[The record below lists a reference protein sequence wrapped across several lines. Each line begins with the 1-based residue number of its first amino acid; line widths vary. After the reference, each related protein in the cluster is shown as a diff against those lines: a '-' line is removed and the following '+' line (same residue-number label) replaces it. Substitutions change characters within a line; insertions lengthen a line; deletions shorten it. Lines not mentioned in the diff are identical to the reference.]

1 MKIGGHILDNLE
13 ATFACEWLKS
23 QFLIILDL
31 VSTHFLE
38 NFYTCKI
45 KDPQNF
51 QNGSVPLTPLLE
63 KVTRCNKGG
72 IGKKVE
78 VSVGSSLARFPSLFF
93 CILMLS
99 IYLEYIVSNSFDWL
113 RPRISVTSG
122 RGKFLE
128 AKFASLG

>member
-13 ATFACEWLKS
+13 ATFACEWLKL
-23 QFLIILDL
+23 QFLITLDL

-78 VSVGSSLARFPSLFF
+78 VSVGSSLARLPSLFF
-93 CILMLS
+93 LYSNAFNLFG
-99 IYLEYIVSNSFDWL
+99 IYSF
-113 RPRISVTSG
+113 
-122 RGKFLE
+122 KFFGLIE
-128 AKFASLG
+128 AKNFSN